1 MLTLKFDE
9 GFPVMISLK
18 RGLQK
23 VGHLGFKV
31 GLATPIKL
39 RADVLNPTIF
49 QVEFRNQTEASMV
62 HRCPN
67 SS

>member
-23 VGHLGFKV
+23 VGHLGLLGRPWDIVTLRFKV
-31 GLATPIKL
+31 
-39 RADVLNPTIF
+39 TI
-49 QVEFRNQTEASMV
+49 VVGT
-62 HRCPN
+62 CN
-67 SS
+67 SN